1 MLYKIQWTDKA
12 IKTAENIVNYLK
24 NKWTEKEVNIFLN
37 DIDKVIALIETNPK
51 LFKASI
57 KRKNVHLALL
67 SKHTFLVY
75 QIRENKKQIILLLFW
90 GTKQN
95 PKKLKY

>member
-1 MLYKIQWTDKA
+1 MLYKIQWIDKA
-12 IKTAENIVNYLK
+12 IKTAENIVNYLQ

-37 DIDKVIALIETNPK
+37 DIDKVIALIETKSK

-67 SKHTFLVY
+67 SKYTFLVY
-75 QIRENKKQIILLLFW
+75 QIRENKKQIILLLF
-90 GTKQN
+90 
-95 PKKLKY
+95 